1 MVCKLPFY
9 DTNALLELQD
19 KILESNFILS
29 SVSLYELEHIKVS
42 KNKDEETKYK
52 ARKVIH
58 ILDDNQDKYTTVIPT
73 IKTTKILNKFGV
85 ENTPDNL
92 IIASAYEYNQKDKI
106 IFKSN
111 DICCKVIAKSIFG
124 LEVKNAKDTDE
135 VDYAG
140 FKVIIMNEPEM
151 ASFYEHLNENKYDLL
166 INEYLIIKDTDG
178 KIVDKF
184 RWNGEEYLNVKF
196 STIKSEYFGT
206 VKPYNGDVYQQC
218 ALNSMSYNKITM
230 LKGAAGTGKSYLALG
245 YLFYMLEKAKIEK
258 IIVFCNTVATLN
270 SARLGFYPGSKDEK
284 LLDSSIGN
292 MLGVKLGGKFAIQ
305 ELIDDGK
312 LLLLPMSDVRGY
324 DTTGMKAGIY
334 LTEAQNMD
342 ISLMKL
348 ALQRIGEDCIC
359 IIDGDYHTQV
369 DMSQYAG
376 GNNGMRRV
384 SQVFRNEDIYGEI
397 ELQNI
402 YRSRIGCIAEKM

>member
-135 VDYAG
+135 IG
-140 FKVIIMNEPEM
+140 R
-151 ASFYEHLNENKYDLL
+151 ASCRE
-166 INEYLIIKDTDG
+166 
-178 KIVDKF
+178 
-184 RWNGEEYLNVKF
+184 
-196 STIKSEYFGT
+196 
-206 VKPYNGDVYQQC
+206 
-218 ALNSMSYNKITM
+218 
-230 LKGAAGTGKSYLALG
+230 
-245 YLFYMLEKAKIEK
+245 
-258 IIVFCNTVATLN
+258 
-270 SARLGFYPGSKDEK
+270 
-284 LLDSSIGN
+284 
-292 MLGVKLGGKFAIQ
+292 
-305 ELIDDGK
+305 
-312 LLLLPMSDVRGY
+312 
-324 DTTGMKAGIY
+324 
-334 LTEAQNMD
+334 
-342 ISLMKL
+342 
-348 ALQRIGEDCIC
+348 
-359 IIDGDYHTQV
+359 
-369 DMSQYAG
+369 
-376 GNNGMRRV
+376 RV
-384 SQVFRNEDIYGEI
+384 
-397 ELQNI
+397 
-402 YRSRIGCIAEKM
+402 

>member
-19 KILESNFILS
+19 KILESNFVLS

-292 MLGVKLGGKFAIQ
+292 MLGAKLGGKFAIQ

>member
-1 MVCKLPFY
+1 MVSKFY
-9 DTNALLELQD
+9 DTNAILELQN
-19 KILESNFILS
+19 KILESNFVLS

-52 ARKVIH
+52 ARKAIH
-58 ILDDNQDKYTTVIPT
+58 ILDDNQDKYSTVIPT
-73 IKTTKILNKFGV
+73 VKTTKILKEFGV

-92 IIASAYEYNQKDKI
+92 IIACAYEYNQKNKI

-111 DICCKVIAKSIFG
+111 DICCKVIASSVFG

-135 VDYAG
+135 VDYTG
-140 FKVIIMNEPEM
+140 FKEITMNETEM
-151 ASFYEHLNENKYDLL
+151 ASFYEHLNENTYNLL
-166 INEYLIIKDTDG
+166 INEYLIIKDKDG

-184 RWNGEEYLNVKF
+184 RWSGEEYINVKF
-196 STIKSEYFGT
+196 SSIKSEYFDT
-206 VKPYNGDVYQQC
+206 VKPYNGDVYQLC

-245 YLFYMLEKAKIEK
+245 YLFYLLEKGKIDK
-258 IIVFCNTVATLN
+258 IVMLCNPVATMN
-270 SARLGFYPGSKDEK
+270 SARLGFLPGDKDQK

-292 MLGVKLGGKFAIQ
+292 MLSTKIGEKEAIHD
-305 ELIDDGK
+305 LIEDGK
-312 LLLLPMSDVRGY
+312 LLLLPMSDIRGIDLKSCGVY
-324 DTTGMKAGIY
+324 I
-334 LTEAQNMD
+334 TEAQNLD

-348 ALQRIGEDCIC
+348 AIQRIGNDCYC
-359 IIDGDYHTQV
+359 IIDGDFSAQV

-376 GNNGMRRV
+376 ANNGMRRL
-384 SQVFRNEDIYGEI
+384 SEVFRNHSLYGEV

-402 YRSRIGCIAEKM
+402 FRSEIAKIADEM

>member
-1 MVCKLPFY
+1 MVNTLPFY
-9 DTNALLELQD
+9 DTNALLELQN
-19 KILESNFILS
+19 KILESNFVLS

-58 ILDDNQDKYTTVIPT
+58 ILDENQNKYSTVIPT
-73 IKTTKILNKFGV
+73 SKTNKILAKFNV
-85 ENTPDNL
+85 DNTPDNQ
-92 IIASAYEYNQKDKI
+92 IIACAYEYNQKNSI
-106 IFKSN
+106 VFKSN
-111 DICCKVIAKSIFG
+111 DVCCKVIAKNVFG
-124 LEVKNAKDTDE
+124 LTVSNAKDVDE
-135 VDYAG
+135 VEYTG
-140 FKVIIMNEPEM
+140 FKLVKMNEPEM
-151 ASFYEHLNENKYDLL
+151 ASFYEHLNENTYNLL
-166 INEYLIIKDTDG
+166 INEYLIIKDSDD
-178 KIVDKF
+178 KIIDKF
-184 RWNGEEYLNVKF
+184 RWSGDEYLNVKY

-245 YLFYMLEKAKIEK
+245 YLFYLLEKAKIEK

-270 SARLGFYPGSKDEK
+270 SAKLGFYPGSKDEK

-292 MLGVKLGGKFAIQ
+292 MLGAKLGGKFAIQ

-312 LLLLPMSDVRGY
+312 ILLLPMSDIRGY

-334 LTEAQNMD
+334 ITEAQNMD

-348 ALQRIGEDCIC
+348 ALQRVGEDCIC
-359 IIDGDYHTQV
+359 LLDGDYQAQV

-384 SQVFRNEDIYGEI
+384 SEVFRNEDIYGEV

-402 YRSRIGCIAEKM
+402 YRSKIGRIAEEM